1 MGHMRVLKPLLLSYV
16 MSQYKEEQVGEI
28 FSLECI
34 YPDELE
40 VLEEEP
46 YHSFKLAVKSEGFD
60 EEEDI
65 GYACSLKF
73 TYTPTYPDEVPVI
86 EIMDDVGMDD
96 EQLQRLQE
104 VLEKEAEN
112 NLGMVVI
119 FALVS
124 AANEWLNN
132 EWDSELKRIEDEA
145 ERKIIEAEE
154 AEKNKFH
161 GTPVSIENFLAWKEE
176 FDAEMALLKKPE
188 KEDKDK
194 KLTGRELF
202 IVDKSLVD
210 SDLKFLEDGGEAIRV
225 DESLFQDLDDL
236 DIDDQGIES
245 DESDK

>member
-1 MGHMRVLKPLLLSYV
+1 
-16 MSQYKEEQVGEI
+16 
-28 FSLECI
+28 
-34 YPDELE
+34 
-40 VLEEEP
+40 
-46 YHSFKLAVKSEGFD
+46 
-60 EEEDI
+60 
-65 GYACSLKF
+65 
-73 TYTPTYPDEVPVI
+73 
-86 EIMDDVGMDD
+86 MDDVGMDD

-119 FALVS
+119 FTLVS

>member
-1 MGHMRVLKPLLLSYV
+1 MGKPLLWFV

-40 VLEEEP
+40 ILEEEP
-46 YHSFKLAVKSEGFD
+46 YHSFKLGVKSEGFD

-65 GYACSLKF
+65 GYACTLKF
-73 TYTPTYPDEVPVI
+73 TYTPTYPEEIPII

-112 NLGMVVI
+112 NLGTVVI
-119 FALVS
+119 FTLVS

-145 ERKIIEAEE
+145 E
-154 AEKNKFH
+154 KNKFH
-161 GTPVSIENFLAWKEE
+161 GTPVSIENFLHWKES
-176 FDAEMALLKKPE
+176 FDAEMALLKKLPE

-202 IVDKSLVD
+202 LVDKSLIN
-210 SDLKFLEDGGEAIRV
+210 SDLKFLEDGEVAIRV
-225 DESLFQDLDDL
+225 DESLFQDLEDL
-236 DIDDQGIES
+236 DIADQGIES

>member
-1 MGHMRVLKPLLLSYV
+1 MGKPLLWFV

-40 VLEEEP
+40 ILEEEP
-46 YHSFKLAVKSEGFD
+46 YHSFKLGVKSEGFD

-65 GYACSLKF
+65 GYACGLKF
-73 TYTPTYPDEVPVI
+73 TYTPTYPDEVPLV

-104 VLEKEAEN
+104 VLEKEAET

-119 FALVS
+119 FTLVS

-132 EWDSELKRIEDEA
+132 EWDSELKRIE
-145 ERKIIEAEE
+145 EE
-154 AEKNKFH
+154 AEKKKFH
-161 GTPVSIENFLAWKEE
+161 GTPVSIENFLAWKER
-176 FDAEMALLKKPE
+176 FDAEMAEFKKPE
-188 KEDKDK
+188 KVDKDQ

-202 IVDKSLVD
+202 LTDKSLIE
-210 SDLKFLEDGGEAIRV
+210 SDLKFLADAGESIRV
-225 DESLFQDLDDL
+225 DETLFQDLEDL
-236 DIDDQGIES
+236 DIDAAIES
-245 DESDK
+245 DVSDK

>member
-1 MGHMRVLKPLLLSYV
+1 
-16 MSQYKEEQVGEI
+16 
-28 FSLECI
+28 
-34 YPDELE
+34 
-40 VLEEEP
+40 
-46 YHSFKLAVKSEGFD
+46 
-60 EEEDI
+60 
-65 GYACSLKF
+65 
-73 TYTPTYPDEVPVI
+73 
-86 EIMDDVGMDD
+86 MDD

-119 FALVS
+119 FTLVS